1 VNVALAR
8 APRPPRVG
16 RGLRW
21 AFRYLRGGAGGGALV
36 ASVAV
41 GLFVGCLPLYGLH
54 LPLVLLVCLPLRL
67 DAVLAYVAANISNPL
82 VAPVL
87 LFLEVQVGS
96 LVLEQRWLS
105 LDVAGLERVGLGGLL
120 LQTVVGSLIVASAV
134 AALGALCAWPF
145 ARSRAA
151 RQIDPFDHALSR
163 VFARYA
169 KVHPADRIYVPM
181 KLLSDPVVE
190 QLFALSEG
198 LGSVSDV
205 GCGRGQF
212 GLFLLEL
219 GASALC
225 GFDWD
230 ERKLRA
236 ARSAAG
242 HDAEFRQGD
251 LRTAELPPAD
261 TTLLIDVLHYLT
273 PAEQDALLARAASRL
288 RERGR
293 LLIRDTEPHA
303 GWRSRLT
310 RAIERV
316 ATRVGY
322 NRAGELHYRPSAE
335 IVAALR
341 ALGLD
346 TSASISGGL
355 WLSNVL
361 IVAQKPGQVLARAAS
376 GDGASG
382 GASLAG
388 SDGAG
393 TPTSFLMADL
403 SEIERRVAELV
414 QELSAEIPAG
424 ERAQHWTERSR
435 RGMLA
440 LLQRLLSDITEGR
453 PLDKPEYIT
462 IARGLDSHGIS
473 RGAWYDEAVQV
484 SYLIAKLVSDTPP
497 RD

>member
-1 VNVALAR
+1 MNVAVAR
-8 APRPPRVG
+8 GPRPPRVG

-21 AFRYLRGGAGGGALV
+21 AFRYLRGGAGGRALV

-67 DAVLAYVAANISNPL
+67 DAVLAYLAANISNPL

-96 LVLEQRWLS
+96 LVLDRRWLP
-105 LDVAGLERVGLGGLL
+105 LDVAALERVGLGGLL
-120 LQTVVGSLIVASAV
+120 LQTAVGSLIVGSAV

-145 ARSRAA
+145 ARSRTG
-151 RQIDPFDHALSR
+151 RVTDPFDHALSR

-190 QLFALSEG
+190 QLFELSGE

-219 GASALC
+219 GAGRLS

-230 ERKLRA
+230 ERKLKA

-242 HDAEFRQGD
+242 NDATFVQGD
-251 LRTAELPPAD
+251 LRTAELPSAD

-273 PAEQDALLARAASRL
+273 PAEQDSLLERAASSL
-288 RERGR
+288 CADGR
-293 LLIRDTEPHA
+293 LVIRDTEPHA

-316 ATRVGY
+316 VTRVGY
-322 NRAGELHYRPSAE
+322 NRAGVLHYRPSAE
-335 IVAALR
+335 IAAALR

-346 TSASISGGL
+346 TSVSISGGL

-361 IVAQKPGQVLARAAS
+361 IVAR
-376 GDGASG
+376 
-382 GASLAG
+382 
-388 SDGAG
+388 
-393 TPTSFLMADL
+393 
-403 SEIERRVAELV
+403 
-414 QELSAEIPAG
+414 
-424 ERAQHWTERSR
+424 
-435 RGMLA
+435 
-440 LLQRLLSDITEGR
+440 
-453 PLDKPEYIT
+453 KPE
-462 IARGLDSHGIS
+462 A
-473 RGAWYDEAVQV
+473 
-484 SYLIAKLVSDTPP
+484 
-497 RD
+497 